1 MVRNEIGGFYVDKTH
16 EEGAQSGTI
25 WYAPLLPGDLA
36 VPVRM
41 KMETEIGDV
50 TIFLSQL
57 RGRGVDR
64 KFME

>member
-1 MVRNEIGGFYVDKTH
+1 
-16 EEGAQSGTI
+16 
-25 WYAPLLPGDLA
+25 
-36 VPVRM
+36 
-41 KMETEIGDV
+41 METEIGDV